1 MKKILVIGGAGY
13 IGSSLVRHV
22 REQQFDVTTVDLGWF
37 GNVQPS
43 DLTVD
48 FAKVGKSFYSDFSH
62 VVLLAAHSSMAMCQD
77 NYQSAWAN
85 NVTNFSSLL
94 SKLDSEQVLIYA
106 SSGSVY
112 GQGGKG
118 RLESMSLASAQI
130 EYDLTKQIIEQLA
143 VGAKCKTVGLRFGTL
158 GGFNHVARSDL
169 MLNAMTISAKNNG
182 YIQCFNGTN
191 HRSILGINDCVR
203 AIVTI
208 IEQDQLV
215 EKNDI
220 FNLASFSGSIESFA
234 IGAANILS
242 SSIIIED
249 LITNK
254 FSFELNCN
262 RFINRFNFTF
272 TDTAESIITGLLEN
286 YDKITWSPRV
296 DKIQYV

>member
-1 MKKILVIGGAGY
+1 
-13 IGSSLVRHV
+13 
-22 REQQFDVTTVDLGWF
+22 
-37 GNVQPS
+37 
-43 DLTVD
+43 
-48 FAKVGKSFYSDFSH
+48 
-62 VVLLAAHSSMAMCQD
+62 
-77 NYQSAWAN
+77 
-85 NVTNFSSLL
+85 
-94 SKLDSEQVLIYA
+94 
-106 SSGSVY
+106 
-112 GQGGKG
+112 
-118 RLESMSLASAQI
+118 
-130 EYDLTKQIIEQLA
+130 
-143 VGAKCKTVGLRFGTL
+143 
-158 GGFNHVARSDL
+158 
-169 MLNAMTISAKNNG
+169 MTISAKNNG